1 MADHIILVENPTDWK
16 PHFPKLPVVAAKDYL
31 AKPEYSSAG
40 RNLRVLNLCRSYR
53 YLSVGYYCS
62 LLAEARRHRV
72 IPSVR
77 TLNDLSRKSIYSLD
91 IEDLDDHV
99 QQVLGKPRSGLTAT
113 AFELDIY
120 FGQCPAK
127 ELQELARQLFGVF
140 RAPLLRVEF
149 RRQGQWRIAT
159 LKALHLHA
167 LSAEQEEL
175 FLGALTTYLSRRW
188 RQPRARS
195 NFRYDLAMLHNPREA
210 MPPSNPKALQQFIK
224 AGRECGVNIELIE
237 KKDYGRL
244 AEFDALFI
252 RETTGID
259 HYTYQFA
266 KKAESEGMVVLDDPD
281 SILKCTNKVYLD
293 ELLRTHRI
301 RTPKTVIVR
310 RDNLER
316 VDSEI
321 AYPIVLKIP
330 DGSFSRGVFKVN
342 ERAELVEIASRLFKS
357 SDLVLAQEFLYT
369 DFDWRIGILNR
380 TPLFACQYFM
390 SKEHWQIYNHAA
402 GAELGARE
410 GDSRTFRIEDAPEA
424 VVKTATK
431 AAGLIGNGFYG
442 VDLKQTAKGVVVIEV
457 NDNPNLDQGV
467 EDAVLK
473 EELYRLV
480 IEDFVWRLDRKRGK

>member
-1 MADHIILVENPTDWK
+1 
-16 PHFPKLPVVAAKDYL
+16 
-31 AKPEYSSAG
+31 
-40 RNLRVLNLCRSYR
+40 
-53 YLSVGYYCS
+53 SVGYYCS

-99 QQVLGKPRSGLTAT
+99 QQVLGKPRPGFTAT
-113 AFELDIY
+113 AFELDIC
-120 FGQCPAK
+120 FGQCAAR
-127 ELQELARQLFGVF
+127 ELQELARQLFDAF
-140 RAPLLRVEF
+140 RSPLLRVEF
-149 RRQGQWRIAT
+149 RLQGKWRIAT
-159 LKALHLHA
+159 IKALHLHS
-167 LSAEQEEL
+167 LSVEQEDL
-175 FLGALTTYLSRRW
+175 FMGALTTYLSRRW

-195 NFRYDLAMLHNPREA
+195 NYRYDLAMLQNPKEA
-210 MPPSNPKALQQFIK
+210 LPPSNPKALQQFIK
-224 AGRECGVNIELIE
+224 IGRECGVNVELIE

-266 KKAESEGMVVLDDPD
+266 KKAESEGMVVIDDPD

-321 AYPIVLKIP
+321 PYPIVLKIP
-330 DGSFSRGVFKVN
+330 DGSFSRGVFKVDD
-342 ERAELVEIASRLFKS
+342 RAELLESAGKLFKS

-369 DFDWRIGILNR
+369 EFDWRVGILNK
-380 TPLFACQYFM
+380 TPLFVCQYFM
-390 SKEHWQIYNHAA
+390 SKEHWQIYNHEP
-402 GAELGARE
+402 GRERGIRE
-410 GDSRTFRIEDAPEA
+410 GDSKTFRVEDAPEI
-424 VVKTATK
+424 VVKTASK

-442 VDLKQTAKGVVVIEV
+442 VDLKQTAKGVVVIEI
-457 NDNPNLDQGV
+457 NDNPNIDHGV
-467 EDAVLK
+467 EDTVLK
-473 EELYRLV
+473 EDLYRTI
-480 IEDFVWRLDRKRGK
+480 IENLVWRLDRKRGK